1 MARIETFELR
11 GTTNANELEKDI
23 KGLSDATQDLTQDY
37 QDFDKKATKALKD
50 VNKESK
56 QTKKSV
62 KGVSAG
68 FKALGTAIKATGI
81 GLLVGVIAKLGEAF
95 SQNQKVVDAFSSAM
109 ETINIIF
116 ADVTNAIISAYESS
130 KKATGGF
137 DALGKVISGL
147 ITIQLTPLKLLFYG
161 IKLAIQELQLAWEK
175 SFFGDKDQSTI
186 EQLNANI
193 KETQQNLIAVG
204 VNALKAGKDIV
215 SNFTEAVSEV
225 GNIGASVVDEISKV
239 DVASS
244 RARAKAL
251 VESRKNAEL
260 AEARLQGLIEKYDIL
275 AEQQRQI
282 RDDERLSLREREE
295 ANNKLNEILQEQLEK
310 QLELAQQRVNN
321 ARLEISAGDTRIEKQ
336 KELIQ
341 AENELLA
348 VKAQVTGFES
358 EQRINEAS
366 LQQER
371 IDNLN
376 EIAKINKDEFEL
388 RKIEAEQ
395 TLEQQTLLIE
405 KTIENETLKNE
416 ALLNAKLAYQA
427 ELDAIR
433 EEQTIKDTKQADNQ
447 IKLEENVQK
456 AKRNFALQGLALIA
470 EIAGKGSKI
479 GKAVAVAQTIISGIQ
494 GVQNAFTSASKNPI
508 TSIFPAFP
516 FVQAGLA
523 GAFSALQLRAIKSQS
538 PDGGGGGGIPSA
550 GSGAIGGGVQA
561 PSFNIVGDS
570 GTNQI
575 ATALGEN
582 QNTPTR
588 AYVVSRDITT
598 AQELDRNIESEA
610 SIGE

>member
-50 VNKESK
+50 VDKESK
-56 QTKKSV
+56 QTQKSV

-193 KETQQNLIAVG
+193 KETQQNLIEVG

-215 SNFTEAVSEV
+215 SNFTEAISEV

-358 EQRINEAS
+358 EQIKNEET

-371 IDNLN
+371 KDNLN

-395 TLEQQTLLIE
+395 TLEQQTLLIQ
-405 KTIENETLKNE
+405 KTIEDEIEKNE
-416 ALLNAKLAYQA
+416 ALENARQA
-427 ELDAIR
+427 HETALTEIEAEQQELRNKQKQDADA
-433 EEQTIKDTKQADNQ
+433 KQ
-447 IKLEENVQK
+447 IKLD
-456 AKRNFALQGLALIA
+456 
-470 EIAGKGSKI
+470 
-479 GKAVAVAQTIISGIQ
+479 KAVADARIQLADAVGGALNGLSAIAGENAGIQ
-494 GVQNAFTSASKNPI
+494 KAIGIA
-508 TSIFPAFP
+508 
-516 FVQAGLA
+516 QATIDTFIGANKALAQGGIVGGIAAAGIIATGLA
-523 GAFSALQLRAIKSQS
+523 NVSTILSTPIPNAKGGQVNVGASQ
-538 PDGGGGGGIPSA
+538 I
-550 GSGAIGGGVQA
+550 
-561 PSFNIVGDS
+561 
-570 GTNQI
+570 
-575 ATALGEN
+575 
-582 QNTPTR
+582 
-588 AYVVSRDITT
+588 
-598 AQELDRNIESEA
+598 
-610 SIGE
+610 